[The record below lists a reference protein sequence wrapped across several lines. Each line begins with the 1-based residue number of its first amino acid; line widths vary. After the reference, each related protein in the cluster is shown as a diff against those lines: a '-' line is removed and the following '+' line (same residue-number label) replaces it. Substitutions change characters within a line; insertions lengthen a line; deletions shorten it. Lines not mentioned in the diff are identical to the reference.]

1 MQPEP
6 QKDRLERCQRAV
18 DEEPDRAANHYNL
31 GLALTVSGRVKQ
43 AEEAYL
49 KAVDLDPDLVQAWV
63 NLGGVR
69 MMRWD
74 FDGCLDANRR
84 AVEIDPACTQAHFNM
99 GQAYLYKNEPE
110 KLLDCNRRVIELDR
124 DHAAAHYFAAVASLA
139 LDNLAAA
146 ERHLGRAMELGHTPP
161 PDFVKAMEQA
171 RIDRTRQNRVTMI
184 EITGASDPD
193 STKED

>member
-1 MQPEP
+1 MQPER
-6 QKDRLERCQRAV
+6 QRDRLERCQRAV
-18 DEEPDRAANHYNL
+18 EEEPDRAANHYNL

-49 KAVDLDPDLVQAWV
+49 RAVELDPDLVQAWV

-74 FDGCLDANRR
+74 FDGCLEANRR
-84 AVEIDPACTQAHFNM
+84 AVDIDSECIQAHFNM

-110 KLLDCNRRVIELDR
+110 KLLECNRRVLELDR
-124 DHAAAHYFAAVASLA
+124 EHAAAHYFSAVAALA
-139 LDNLAAA
+139 LDKLAVA

-161 PDFVKAMEQA
+161 PDFVKAMEKAQME
-171 RIDRTRQNRVTMI
+171 RTRGSGVTVF
-184 EITGASDPD
+184 EITGTSDPD
-193 STKED
+193 RTKED